1 MFIIHIITI
10 ILLFYSLIS
19 LRLRMYKVLANG
31 EQVPV
36 GAIVL
41 TVDQIKQLGLKICI
55 CMNSDIPASVSNET
69 TTENKVNTNKKKKE
83 VANVKSNNSNTVVE
97 SENSD
102 AKAPVK
108 KEKKQKKK
116 DSRWCSNGWTCN
128 KKDSG
133 CKFKHS
139 EGRLATC
146 RVKNCSGDC
155 GNYHK
160 KPKTKKTNS
169 NTNNDEESSDSD
181 SEDDDESSV
190 AESLTN
196 STNNS

>member
-1 MFIIHIITI
+1 
-10 ILLFYSLIS
+10 
-19 LRLRMYKVLANG
+19 MYKVLANG

-55 CMNSDIPASVSNET
+55 CMTPDVQASVSNET

-83 VANVKSNNSNTVVE
+83 VANVKSNNSNTVAE
-97 SENSD
+97 SENLET
-102 AKAPVK
+102 KVPVK
-108 KEKKQKKK
+108 KEKKVDEKKQKKK
-116 DSRWCSNGWTCN
+116 DLRWCSNGWTCN

-169 NTNNDEESSDSD
+169 TTNNDEESSDND

-190 AESLTN
+190 TESLTN